1 MKKFNVLYISNDWEV
16 AAGAARSLADMIVA
30 LKDYVNPYV
39 LIKYP
44 GQVSKYYES
53 LGIKCIY
60 CCFVDILA
68 SDKEGIKRIL
78 RFPRRAITFYKWK
91 YICKQYIKTQL
102 TNIRIDIVHSNS
114 SAMTIGTDLAQ
125 ILHAKHVWHVRE
137 FLDIDYHARPLFGF
151 TSLRENINNA
161 DARIAISNA
170 VKTHWRLK
178 DNNTFV
184 IPNAVR
190 SKKEISYIPVKEKY
204 FLTCSASLSETKGS
218 SFAIIAFAKS
228 GLAEKG
234 YTLKMIGSIVTDE
247 YKNHIL
253 NLIKEEGVEGK
264 VELLGYKNDVKG
276 YFEHA
281 TAFLMTSENEA
292 LGRVTIEAMF
302 YGCPVIARNSGGTKE
317 FIRNGETGYVFNGL
331 EECARLIKDSTEFD
345 KRIVLNAQSLA
356 MEDYSTENYP
366 SKILRVY
373 RHLLYNKE

>member
-60 CCFVDILA
+60 CCFADILA
-68 SDKEGIKRIL
+68 SDKEGIKRTL

-91 YICKQYIKTQL
+91 YICKQYIKTQF

-137 FLDIDYHARPLFGF
+137 FLDIDYHIRPLFGIK
-151 TSLRENINNA
+151 SLRNHINNA
-161 DARIAISNA
+161 DARIAISRA
-170 VKTHWRLK
+170 VKKHWTLK
-178 DNNTFV
+178 EENTFI

-190 SKKEISYIPVKEKY
+190 SKDDISFIPSKSKY
-204 FLTCSASLSETKGS
+204 FLTCSAALSETKGS
-218 SFAIIAFAKS
+218 SFAIKAFAKS
-228 GLAEKG
+228 GLANKG
-234 YTLKMIGSIVTDE
+234 YTLKMIGLIETED
-247 YKNHIL
+247 YKKQIL
-253 NLIKEEGVEGK
+253 ELIQKEGLEGK
-264 VELLGYKNDVKG
+264 VELLGYKNNVKK

-302 YGCPVIARNSGGTKE
+302 YGCPIIARNSGGTTE
-317 FIRNGETGYVFNGL
+317 FIKDGKTGSLFDNL
-331 EECARLIKDSTEFD
+331 DECAKLINESTSLDEEVIINAQREAIEDFAIENYAP
-345 KRIVLNAQSLA
+345 KILNA
-356 MEDYSTENYP
+356 Y
-366 SKILRVY
+366 KK
-373 RHLLYNKE
+373 LL

>member
-68 SDKEGIKRIL
+68 SDKEGIKRTL

-137 FLDIDYHARPLFGF
+137 FLDIDYHIRPLFGMRA
-151 TSLRENINNA
+151 LRKDINKA
-161 DARIAISNA
+161 DARIAISEA
-170 VKTHWRLK
+170 VKKHWNLIE
-178 DNNTFV
+178 NNTYI

-190 SKKEISYIPVKEKY
+190 SKSEATYLLIKDKY
-204 FLTCSASLSETKGS
+204 FLTCSAALSETKGS
-218 SFAIIAFAKS
+218 SFAIKAFAKS
-228 GLAEKG
+228 GLANKG
-234 YTLKMIGSIVTDE
+234 YTLKMIGLIETNE
-247 YKNHIL
+247 YKNHIIK
-253 NLIKEEGVEGK
+253 LIKDNNLEGK
-264 VELLGYKNDVKG
+264 VELLGYKNNVKE
-276 YFEHA
+276 YFEHS

-302 YGCPVIARNSGGTKE
+302 YGCPVIARNSGGTTE
-317 FIRNGETGYVFNGL
+317 FIKDKETGNLFDTI
-331 EECARLIKDSTEFD
+331 EECAELMKGATCLNED
-345 KRIVLNAQSLA
+345 IVLNAQKQA
-356 MEDYSTENYP
+356 ITNFAIENYAP
-366 SKILRVY
+366 KVLSVY
-373 RHLLYNKE
+373 QKLYRN